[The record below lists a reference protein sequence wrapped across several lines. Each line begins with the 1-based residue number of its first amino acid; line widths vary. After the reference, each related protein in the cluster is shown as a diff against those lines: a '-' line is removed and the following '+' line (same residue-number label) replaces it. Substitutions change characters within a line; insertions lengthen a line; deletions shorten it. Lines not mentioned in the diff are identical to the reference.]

1 MHIYCTTNL
10 RMMNKQLLNKGKTIL
25 SSTVLVAILMMTT
38 PSLYASTASEG
49 FKIQDFGID
58 DDGNPFLTVNG
69 QAGGKTPDKTGD
81 IFAYVF
87 FTDDGIY
94 AVTSHPGVE
103 DSEEVEDDEDWHA
116 HLVKLDSDN
125 CVKSLKETGDA
136 LLDGEK
142 VSVENTKATEVTG
155 VLTALLV
162 AEGDNV
168 CVEEVFDSKGQ
179 I

>member
-1 MHIYCTTNL
+1 
-10 RMMNKQLLNKGKTIL
+10 MNSRVSNGGMTIL
-25 SSTVLVAILMMTT
+25 AGTILVTTLMMTA
-38 PSLYASTASEG
+38 PGLYASTSSEG
-49 FKIQDFGID
+49 FKIQTFGID

-103 DSEEVEDDEDWHA
+103 DSKEVEDDEDWHA
-116 HLVKLDSDN
+116 HKVKLDSNN
-125 CVKSLKETGDA
+125 CVTSLKEQGDA
-136 LLDGEK
+136 LLDGDK
-142 VSVENTKATEVTG
+142 VSVENTKATEVTK

-162 AEGDNV
+162 AEGDEV
-168 CVEEVFDSKGQ
+168 CVEEVFDSKG
-179 I
+179 